1 MGIFDKAGSKR
12 IASIM
17 TEGVNSV
24 VGEKSTFKGEF
35 TTAGSIHINGEF
47 EGKIS
52 VGGEVIVSSAAR
64 VMGEVEGNS
73 VVISGRVDGNVRAR
87 ETLEITKSGR
97 VNGDLTAQR
106 INIED
111 GAIYHGRV
119 SVQNGNAQP
128 DQQQNS

>member
-12 IASIM
+12 IVSIM
-17 TEGVNSV
+17 EGVNSI

-35 TTAGSIHINGEF
+35 TSAGSFHINGEF
-47 EGKIS
+47 EGKVS

-64 VMGEVEGNS
+64 VMGEIEGNS
-73 VVISGRVDGNVRAR
+73 IVISGRVDGNVKAR

-111 GAIYHGRV
+111 GALYHGRV
-119 SVQNGNAQP
+119 TVQNGNQP

>member
-12 IASIM
+12 IGLVM
-17 TEGVNSV
+17 EGVNSV
-24 VGEKSTFKGEF
+24 VGEKSAFKGEF
-35 TTAGSIHINGEF
+35 TTAGSFHINGEF

-64 VMGEVEGNS
+64 VLGEIDGGTI
-73 VVISGRVDGNVRAR
+73 VISGRVDGNVRAK

-111 GAIYHGRV
+111 GASYHGRV
-119 SVQNGNAQP
+119 SVQNGNQS
-128 DQQQNS
+128 DQQPQNS